1 MDQLS
6 QRDQMQVM
14 QALNEMQ
21 MQEMMNT
28 YNNLVEKCFNE
39 CITSF
44 RTKALEGS
52 EEQCVTRCVQK
63 FMSFSQLGPQS
74 VCFQLVANMLAKNR
88 AQETVDSMWRRVS
101 LRFQEKQ
108 QQMQLQQQH
117 G

>member
-1 MDQLS
+1 MFVAICFAMTLTGMDQLS

-39 CITSF
+39 CVTSF

-63 FMSFSQLGPQS
+63 FMSFSQ
-74 VCFQLVANMLAKNR
+74 
-88 AQETVDSMWRRVS
+88 RVS

-108 QQMQLQQQH
+108 QQMQLQQKPS
-117 G
+117 

>member
-1 MDQLS
+1 MAWDVKWLDTNNAPANHKTIYSVQKASFIHLQLFH
-6 QRDQMQVM
+6 
-14 QALNEMQ
+14 ALGCCQ
-21 MQEMMNT
+21 
-28 YNNLVEKCFNE
+28 
-39 CITSF
+39 
-44 RTKALEGS
+44 
-52 EEQCVTRCVQK
+52 VQK